1 MRWAKKIQ
9 HGLVAT
15 ACVVVAST
23 TTVVA
28 YADEQQAKTLAHI
41 TQYGNN
47 EIIDEKDLESYI
59 NYRIDLRAI
68 ARGALGVERVVQEMV
83 FMRALNLEGEQMKIP
98 RPSSGDAESSDNPL
112 LTRFDN
118 VYALNIQKRLEPLC
132 VRPSNAQQA
141 REYFDANPQAFM
153 LPAQARIQ
161 RIILPSDKN
170 IEDQSALVWMQAK
183 AQAIAAGITT
193 FADAVKQAEQ
203 AQPLELQGDLGWVQL
218 NDDHSVL
225 TALRDAREGE
235 LVGPLREGNSLYLFQ
250 ITRKRPARP
259 LAWGEVKSFAAT
271 HAENHCRESGE
282 KQLRDR
288 LFQKYGVK
296 IDQAAIRAFVAQS
309 VGGSER

>member
-1 MRWAKKIQ
+1 MHWAKKIQ

-15 ACVVVAST
+15 VFAIVASAT
-23 TTVVA
+23 TAVA

-41 TQYGNN
+41 TLYGNDEN
-47 EIIDEKDLESYI
+47 INEKDFGAYI
-59 NYRIDLRAI
+59 DYRMDLRAVV
-68 ARGALGVERVVQEMV
+68 RGALGVERVVREMA
-83 FMRALNLEGEQMKIP
+83 FMRVLNLEGEQMKIP
-98 RPSSGDAESSDNPL
+98 RSSSGTESSDNPL

-118 VYALNIQKRLEPLC
+118 VYALNVQKRLEPVC

-161 RIILPSDKN
+161 RIILPSDEE
-170 IEDQSALVWMQAK
+170 IDDQSALVWMQAK
-183 AQAIAAGITT
+183 AKAIAAGATT
-193 FADAVKQAEQ
+193 FADVVKQAEQ

-225 TALRDAREGE
+225 TVLRDAREGE
-235 LVGPLREGNSLYLFQ
+235 LVGPLREGNLLYLFQ

-259 LAWGEVKSFAAT
+259 LAWEEVKSFAAT
-271 HAENHCRESGE
+271 QAENHCREFGE
-282 KQLRDR
+282 QQLRDR

-296 IDQAAIRAFVAQS
+296 IDQAAIRTFVAQS

>member
-1 MRWAKKIQ
+1 MRWAKRIQ
-9 HGLVAT
+9 HGLVAIV
-15 ACVVVAST
+15 CVVVTDIT
-23 TTVVA
+23 TAIA

-41 TQYGNN
+41 TRYGND
-47 EIIDEKDLESYI
+47 EIINEKDFESYI

-68 ARGALGVERVVQEMV
+68 ARGALGVERVVQEMI
-83 FMRALNLEGEQMKIP
+83 FMRVLNLEGEQMKIP
-98 RPSSGDAESSDNPL
+98 RPSVDAESGETPL

-161 RIILPSDKN
+161 RIILPFDKN

-183 AQAIAAGITT
+183 VRAIAAGVTT
-193 FADAVKQAEQ
+193 FADTVKQAEQ

-259 LAWGEVKSFAAT
+259 LAWEEVKSFAAT
-271 HAENHCRESGE
+271 HAESHCRESGE

>member
-1 MRWAKKIQ
+1 MRWSKKIQ
-9 HGLVAT
+9 HGFFAT
-15 ACVVVAST
+15 ACVVVTSITAA
-23 TTVVA
+23 VA
-28 YADEQQAKTLAHI
+28 YADEAEILAYI
-41 TQYGNN
+41 TQYSND
-47 EIIDEKDLESYI
+47 EIINEKDFGAYLD
-59 NYRIDLRAI
+59 YRIELRAI
-68 ARGALGVERVVQEMV
+68 ARGTLGVERVVREMA
-83 FMRALNLEGEQMKIP
+83 FMRVLNLEGEQMKIP
-98 RPSSGDAESSDNPL
+98 RSSATAENNEMPI

-118 VYALNIQKRLEPLC
+118 VYALNIQKRLEPVC
-132 VRPSNAQQA
+132 VRPENAEQA

-161 RIILPSDKN
+161 RITLPSDED
-170 IEDQSALVWMQAK
+170 IDDQSALVWMQAK
-183 AQAIAAGITT
+183 AKAIAAGATT
-193 FADAVKQAEQ
+193 FSDAVKQAEQ

-225 TALRDAREGE
+225 TALRDAGEGE
-235 LVGPLREGNSLYLFQ
+235 LVGPLREGNLLYLFQ

-259 LAWGEVKSFAAT
+259 LAWEEVKSYAAT

-309 VGGSER
+309 AGGSER

>member
-15 ACVVVAST
+15 ACVVVANI

-28 YADEQQAKTLAHI
+28 YADEQQAKILAYI
-41 TQYGNN
+41 TRYSNN
-47 EIIDEKDLESYI
+47 EIIDEKDFESYI
-59 NYRIDLRAI
+59 NYRINIRAV
-68 ARGALGVERVVQEMV
+68 ARGAFGVEHVVREMA
-83 FMRALNLEGEQMKIP
+83 FMRVLNLEGEQMKIS
-98 RPSSGDAESSDNPL
+98 RPNADVESSEMPL

-118 VYALNIQKRLEPLC
+118 VYALNIQKRLEPVC

-141 REYFDANPQAFM
+141 REYFDANPQAFV

-170 IEDQSALVWMQAK
+170 IENQSAFVWMQAK
-183 AQAIAAGITT
+183 AKAIAAGVTT
-193 FADAVKQAEQ
+193 FADVVKQAEQ

-225 TALRDAREGE
+225 TALRDAHEGE

-259 LAWGEVKSFAAT
+259 LAWEEVKSFAAT

-296 IDQAAIRAFVAQS
+296 IDQAAIRAFVAQAID
-309 VGGSER
+309 GSER